1 MPQLVKKRRS
11 GWAVLAAGALIASLL
26 AVGAN
31 PAVAATDT
39 ADHPASTL
47 ACVGDALGDEM
58 FSDVS
63 DDHAFGDAINCVAY
77 YEITNGTGD
86 GSTYSPN
93 DEVTRAQMAVFI
105 ARAAGA
111 AGVDLGDAMDAG
123 FGDIGDTWQEAQ
135 DAINR
140 LASKGMIPKGGAF
153 RSDDA
158 ITRAEMATFLI
169 GLLAKAAPNVT
180 IDSDGD
186 IQLGTGG
193 NVGTADDYFGDSRSS
208 QPRANDA
215 EISAIYELGITKG
228 ASAVAGAE
236 EGKDP
241 LDFNYEPAGT
251 VNRGQMAAFITRALA
266 HTSVR
271 PSGVSAQHAGGD
283 VVVSVRDDDFQPMPN
298 AVVDI
303 FRIDTGGVNLAFRGN
318 GSCGEPDMVGGTYP
332 CEIDG
337 ADPIT
342 GAGGDTSVA
351 LGDVD
356 DGGTTVWA
364 WTGDHEDTATEGMDG
379 LYRLDVSEADAT
391 TPAAQASL
399 STEFGGSQQKLSSSV
414 LYTLQLQDGDGD
426 AVTVGTDGKKPARYL
441 ASMSTRA
448 FVGRNGPGDTD
459 GDGYADRATIVTPV
473 PLTTDSDGKASIT
486 MSAPGLDPAPT
497 VKSDKY
503 EVTLVVIP
511 MPGTDPNN
519 APSSL
524 VDGDGTPVVA
534 TGIKRV
540 FSTEPGVQAQADI
553 DLSVEPSAEY
563 AAVDSRGASNRVKVT
578 VTDQYGDPIVG
589 VRVMVTSTDTD
600 DTNDDT
606 VIGGGRAF
614 AVSRDGSYTF
624 GYERDGEVSATETF
638 IATMT
643 GYDHD
648 GDGCSA
654 LQVADDGED
663 PEDAANDNDG
673 AAHRCNE
680 DGDDAGNEPDG
691 TVPLTQTE
699 NATVEWAEAATT
711 ENNTGVQIQAF
722 DTETNTI
729 FVSAGVGRAL
739 VLYYDSNDRFN
750 VNRPA
755 VDDVDPD
762 GAAGAASSYAGFERA
777 LSKATGYTLE
787 WGKIAS
793 GSRAT
798 NRFTVNIP

>member
-1 MPQLVKKRRS
+1 M
-11 GWAVLAAGALIASLL
+11 LAAGALVASLL

-31 PAVAATDT
+31 PAGAVKDSADNKAQT
-39 ADHPASTL
+39 A
-47 ACVGDALGDEM
+47 ACVGDAVADSM
-58 FSDVS
+58 FTDVS

-77 YEITNGTGD
+77 YGITNGTGD

-111 AGVDLGDAMDAG
+111 AGVDVASGSGG
-123 FGDIGDTWQEAQ
+123 FDDIGDIWQEAQ
-135 DAINR
+135 DAING
-140 LASKGMIPKGGAF
+140 LASSGMIAKGDDF
-153 RSDDA
+153 RPDDD
-158 ITRAEMATFLI
+158 ITRAEMATFLV
-169 GLLAKAAPNVT
+169 GLLAEAAPNVT
-180 IDSDGD
+180 IDSNGA

-193 NVGTADDYFGDSRSS
+193 NVGIADDHFGDSRAS

-215 EISAIYELGITKG
+215 EISAIYELGVTEG
-228 ASAVAGAE
+228 ASAAAGAE
-236 EGKDP
+236 EGEDP
-241 LDFNYEPAGT
+241 LDYNYEPAGT

-266 HTSVR
+266 HTSAR

-298 AVVDI
+298 VVVDI
-303 FRIDTGGVNLAFRGN
+303 FRIDTGGVDLAFRGD
-318 GSCGEPDMVGGTYP
+318 GSCGEVDAVSGTYP

-351 LGDVD
+351 LGDLD
-356 DGGTTVWA
+356 DGGTTVWV
-364 WTGDHEDTATEGMDG
+364 WTGDHEETATGDMDG

-399 STEFGGSQQKLSSSV
+399 STEFGGSQQKLGSSV

-426 AVTVGTDGKKPARYL
+426 AVTVGTDGKKSATYL
-441 ASMSTRA
+441 ARMTTHA
-448 FVGRNGPGDTD
+448 WNPT
-459 GDGYADRATIVTPV
+459 GDGAGDDGFLPDVISVTPV

-486 MSAPGLDPAPT
+486 VSAPPVDPAPT

-503 EVTLVVIP
+503 RVTLTVIP

-519 APSSL
+519 APAGAL
-524 VDGDGTPVVA
+524 LDGDGAALVPSNTVTV
-534 TGIKRV
+534 V

-553 DLSVEPSAEY
+553 SLSVEPAAEY
-563 AAVDSRGASNRVKVT
+563 AAVDDRGASNRVKVT
-578 VTDQYGDPIVG
+578 VTDKYGAPIVG
-589 VRVMVTSTDTD
+589 VQVMVTSADGD
-600 DTNDDT
+600 GDNDVT

-614 AVSRDGSYTF
+614 AVGRDGSYTF
-624 GYERDGEVSATETF
+624 GYERDGEASTTEAFT
-638 IATMT
+638 ATMT

-654 LQVADDGED
+654 LQVVDDGSDPADLANDDDGE
-663 PEDAANDNDG
+663 
-673 AAHRCNE
+673 AHRCYDL
-680 DGDDAGNEPDG
+680 DGDASEVNPG
-691 TVPLTQTE
+691 TAPLMQT
-699 NATVEWAEAATT
+699 NGTATVEWAAAAEEANSA
-711 ENNTGVQIQAF
+711 GVQIRAF

-729 FVSAGVGRAL
+729 FVSASDGGAF

-750 VNRPA
+750 VNRPM
-755 VDDVDPD
+755 DDDGVDPD
-762 GAAGAASSYAGFERA
+762 GEHGAASGYAGFERA
-777 LSKATGYTLE
+777 LSKADDYTLGWE
-787 WGKIAS
+787 AIRS

-798 NRFTVNIP
+798 NSFTLNTP